1 MTPLHVACTHG
12 STEIVAMLI
21 KKGAAIRCK
30 DEQDNTPL
38 HLACLEGH
46 TEIVKLLFSA
56 GEDQNVLGE
65 VSAKD
70 LQKRGRVRGGRGF
83 VQVEV
88 EHGLLSILL
97 STAIFY
103 RNCNYLYIQYIIQ

>member
-1 MTPLHVACTHG
+1 MTPLHLACTHG

-21 KKGAAIRCK
+21 KNGAAIRCT

-56 GEDQNVLGE
+56 GEEQSVLGE
-65 VSAKD
+65 VSS
-70 LQKRGRVRGGRGF
+70 KRSFKTMTFIKGWC
-83 VQVEV
+83 
-88 EHGLLSILL
+88 SINDSSIGEIVSFSKFLV
-97 STAIFY
+97 S
-103 RNCNYLYIQYIIQ
+103 